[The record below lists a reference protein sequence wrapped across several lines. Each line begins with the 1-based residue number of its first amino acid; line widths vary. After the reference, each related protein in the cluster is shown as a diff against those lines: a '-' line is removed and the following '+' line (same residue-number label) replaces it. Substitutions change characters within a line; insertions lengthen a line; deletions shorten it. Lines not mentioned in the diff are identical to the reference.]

1 MTLKASMEQRRAK
14 EQVRHIFLFSKGGRI
29 WAPFSASTCSYPHRC
44 SLLISAVRCFLLHRP
59 IWSVGWSGPVPLLAP
74 PPPLSASRQS
84 GSLRPTCRRRLPSLR
99 SAAARGLSRGGSHTV
114 TPPRATR
121 LTAARPSPRSF
132 PPSFLSTHLHVRRR
146 SCLGAGEMKLMAP
159 PVLKPSSSG
168 ACGSSTSSDGGGPGS
183 EAFLLANA
191 TYVSH
196 FGYFQHGAPREFIV
210 FVVRTVAQR
219 TQPGQHEGN
228 YPLPD
233 LPPATQVNLFRLTP
247 KERRC
252 SSARNAIC
260 NTEYLI

>member
-1 MTLKASMEQRRAK
+1 MERRKKGKKLKEDEPAYLVKKGHDLVSEHALARAQFCSVTA
-14 EQVRHIFLFSKGGRI
+14 EAVPAGT
-29 WAPFSASTCSYPHRC
+29 SATT
-44 SLLISAVRCFLLHRP
+44 A
-59 IWSVGWSGPVPLLAP
+59 AP

-219 TQPGQHEGN
+219 TQPGQHEADQWFIALKEL
-228 YPLPD
+228 Y
-233 LPPATQVNLFRLTP
+233 LFIYV
-247 KERRC
+247 RC
-252 SSARNAIC
+252 PFM
-260 NTEYLI
+260 